1 MKAATRFPAMK
12 MVEEDVAQVC
22 GNGHVVK
29 LTWVNRLVQMVEVS
43 AVSEEEK
50 QQAKSLLAR
59 ISENKLVN
67 TIIVAVVGEATKAVL
82 PHK

>member
-1 MKAATRFPAMK
+1 
-12 MVEEDVAQVC
+12 
-22 GNGHVVK
+22 
-29 LTWVNRLVQMVEVS
+29 MVEVS